1 MGRLPM
7 VMLRYC
13 TAPHSG
19 PIAQIRRASHTAASP
34 SSYRAGPAPDLRSA
48 PDATTRP
55 GGTRDGGRQA
65 PDAPGARLR
74 RVPRPGGVALLV
86 FRAAH
91 IRIGRRQQQLVETTR
106 RDALTGLLNHGAI
119 VANLAVALEHAR
131 AGGTELAGP

>member
-1 MGRLPM
+1 
-7 VMLRYC
+7 MLVVLVF
-13 TAPHSG
+13 G
-19 PIAQIRRASHTAASP
+19 VFLVLAA
-34 SSYRAGPAPDLRSA
+34 L
-48 PDATTRP
+48 
-55 GGTRDGGRQA
+55 
-65 PDAPGARLR
+65 LF
-74 RVPRPGGVALLV
+74 LV